1 LSTHPC
7 FKKALDR
14 LCPTLI
20 NLIDLP
26 GKLDI
31 KPYWKEALVKKTPFD
46 DCEVKEKLEDG
57 VLKIILVVNVQTQE
71 MQFKVFRS
79 KGFEVTNSPVKYTP

>member
-1 LSTHPC
+1 
-7 FKKALDR
+7 
-14 LCPTLI
+14 
-20 NLIDLP
+20 LIDLP

-79 KGFEVTNSPVKYTP
+79 KGFEVTNSPVKYTPESQQIMLTFTPNG